1 MTRDEAIEIFRLRMD
16 KFKNTQ
22 SIQWKM
28 NLSIWTL
35 LTLGIYKSDLLQVHK
50 HAIVPILLFII
61 GVHFVYCHLTQ
72 KSLDSDKRVMNDIA
86 SKLNNAKKIDDLI
99 QVDISLEGSTSS
111 WSSAWIW
118 LQIALTIALAFTL
131 FLIKCYPLSIIPTEP

>member
-1 MTRDEAIEIFRLRMD
+1 MTRDEAKEVFRMRMD

-35 LTLGIYKSDLLQVHK
+35 LVLGIYSSQLLQVQK
-50 HAIVPILLFII
+50 YAIVPILLFII
-61 GVHFVYCHLTQ
+61 GVHIVYCHLTQ
-72 KSLDSDKRVMNDIA
+72 KSLDSDKRVMDDIA
-86 SKLNNAKKIDDLI
+86 FKLNNANKIDDQI
-99 QVDISLEGSTSS
+99 QVDINLEGSTSS

-118 LQIALTIALAFTL
+118 LQIALTIALALTL
-131 FLIKCYPLSIIPTEP
+131 FLIKFYPATLT